1 MSLEFGLEKS
11 WTLVL
16 PGACALVLL
25 AAPLCA
31 QDDPMA
37 GLEHRFADVGAL
49 QIEYFQFGD
58 TGTPIIL
65 IQDHHDYF
73 HGYFGR
79 EEWDELQEW
88 IDFLNEMGRHHRVVA
103 PVRRGWGESDDPG
116 YGYDVATQAE
126 DILGLMDRL
135 GIAEA
140 VLLGRTLAT
149 QEMTWIAEHHP
160 ERVAGLAYWGTPMG
174 HLPDLDPTP
183 EVTRFAE
190 MYNRVACDIGAGV
203 GEAID
208 ARLGPRRG
216 WRPHFTRDAGRRI
229 EIPALLVL
237 HPVFD
242 RVSMESRRLDRIEA
256 WAPDDF
262 GDPDG
267 WCDEE
272 ARTYFTEL
280 SGNHERIA
288 SLRPAFDQMDG
299 LSRTQDAM
307 RGAFGSHLVVV
318 WEEEQPENPVFGPL
332 TGALEAFVR
341 TVEGAGLN
349 DQTPGGPMNS
359 IGVYP

>member
-1 MSLEFGLEKS
+1 VTLEVGLTTP
-11 WTLVL
+11 WRLVL
-16 PGACALVLL
+16 PGAWTLVLL
-25 AAPLCA
+25 AGPLLA

-37 GLEHRFADVGAL
+37 SLEHRFADIGGL

-73 HGYFGR
+73 HEVYGPDEF
-79 EEWDELQEW
+79 DELQEW
-88 IDFLNEMGRHHRVVA
+88 IDFLNELGRNHRVVA

-126 DILGLMDRL
+126 DVLGVMDRL
-135 GIAEA
+135 GIAQA

-160 ERVAGLAYWGTPMG
+160 ERVMGLAYWGTPMS
-174 HLPDLDPTP
+174 HLPDPDRTP
-183 EVTRFAE
+183 AVTRFVE
-190 MYNRVACDIGAGV
+190 MYNRVACDIGGGD

-216 WRPHFTRDAGRRI
+216 WRSHFTRDQSRRI

-242 RVSMESRRLDRIEA
+242 RVSMASRRLDRIEA

-280 SGNHERIA
+280 SRDPERIA
-288 SLRPAFDQMDG
+288 SLRQAFEELDE
-299 LSRTQDAM
+299 LSRTQEAM
-307 RGAFGSHLVVV
+307 RRAFGLHLAVV
-318 WEEEQPENPVFGPL
+318 WEEEQPHNPVYGPL
-332 TGALEAFVR
+332 ISAVEEFVR
-341 TVEGAGLN
+341 TLERAGEAPS
-349 DQTPGGPMNS
+349 QQR
-359 IGVYP
+359 